1 MMKHILI
8 VAALMS
14 SGCGVAGSSDGPKV
28 VREGVEWLD
37 VWIPDANARGLPRV
51 LLLGDSIARGYG
63 PRVEQKLKGRASL
76 ARLATS
82 KSVGDPALLAE
93 VALVLGQARFDVI
106 HFNNGL
112 HGFGYTEDDYR
123 KAFPGLIETLK
134 GGAPGARLIWA
145 TSTPIRERDHLDTLD
160 PRTARIKVR
169 NAVAAR
175 LVEAEAIPVDDLFAL
190 MDGHPEY
197 HAADGIHFND
207 RGVAAQAE
215 QVAARIG
222 AALDAPR
229 PAASAGDDLEAR
241 EPVVRAARGRQEG
254 GGDVK
259 RQQGH
264 GRPEDQP
271 GGPAGGRDSSPDPDG
286 RDQEGGGRQ
295 PGQQ

>member
-1 MMKHILI
+1 MKKQLL
-8 VAALMS
+8 VLAVLTAP
-14 SGCGVAGSSDGPKV
+14 GCGVAGSADGPKV

-37 VWIPDANARGLPRV
+37 VWVPDADAKGLPRV

-63 PRVEQKLKGRASL
+63 SRVEQKLKGKAYV

-123 KAFPGLIETLK
+123 RAFPDLIETLK
-134 GGAPGARLIWA
+134 RGSPGAKLIWA
-145 TSTPIRERDHLDTLD
+145 TTTPVRDRDHLDRLD
-160 PRTARIKVR
+160 DRTDRVKVR
-169 NAVAAR
+169 NAIAAR
-175 LVEAEAIPVDDLFAL
+175 LIEAEEIPVDDLFAL

-197 HAADGIHFND
+197 HAADGVHFND
-207 RGVAAQAE
+207 RGVAAQAD
-215 QVAARIG
+215 QVASRIR

-229 PAASAGDDLEAR
+229 PAASPGDDPKAR
-241 EPVVRAARGRQEG
+241 EPVVRPSGGRVEG

-259 RQQGH
+259 R
-264 GRPEDQP
+264 
-271 GGPAGGRDSSPDPDG
+271 
-286 RDQEGGGRQ
+286 
-295 PGQQ
+295 